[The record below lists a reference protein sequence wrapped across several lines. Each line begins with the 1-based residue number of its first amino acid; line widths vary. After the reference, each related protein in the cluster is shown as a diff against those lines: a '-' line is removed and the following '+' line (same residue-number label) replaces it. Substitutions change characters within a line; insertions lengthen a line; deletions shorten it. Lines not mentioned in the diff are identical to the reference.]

1 VWSHSRRVADGV
13 APTDAGPPPRGRALE
28 VFAVALGLGLTSF
41 GGPIAHLGYFE
52 RAYVQRRRW
61 LSAGDYAGLVGLCQ
75 MVPGPASSQVSFLIG
90 LRRASWPGAFAAW
103 LGFTLPSAV
112 LMFAFAWL
120 APRLAGPITVA
131 ILHGLELVAVA
142 VVAQAVW
149 SMAGK
154 LCPDRRRAALAVV
167 AATLLLLFGGPLMQL
182 VVLAVGAIGGMLLC
196 RGVQNQSAPPK
207 LTVTRRA
214 GIIFIM
220 VFLILLVGLALAA
233 PAAPRSILAMA
244 AVFYRTGAL
253 VFGGGHVVLP
263 LLRDALVPS
272 SWISDNAF
280 LSGYGA
286 AQAVP
291 GPLFTFAAYLG
302 AAIAPHGAGIGMAG
316 LWSLAALVFIFLPG
330 MLVALAG
337 LPLWNWLGHHPLA
350 RGALAGV
357 NAAVVGVL
365 GAALYNPIWTSAI
378 LDARDLAIA
387 LIAFMLLQRWRAPPI
402 LMVFFCVAASATTA
416 FVR

>member
-1 VWSHSRRVADGV
+1 MTIPGDAASGG
-13 APTDAGPPPRGRALE
+13 APSDAGPTGGGRALE
-28 VFAVALGLGLTSF
+28 VFTVALRLGLTSF

-52 RAYVQRRRW
+52 RTYVQRRRW
-61 LSAGDYAGLVGLCQ
+61 LTADDYAGLVALCQ

-103 LGFTLPSAV
+103 LGFTLPSAL
-112 LMFAFAWL
+112 LMFVFAWL
-120 APRLAGPITVA
+120 APRFTGPMAEAVP
-131 ILHGLELVAVA
+131 HGLKLVAVA
-142 VVAQAVW
+142 VVAQAVR
-149 SMAGK
+149 SMAAK
-154 LCPDRRRAALAVV
+154 LCPDRRRAALALM
-167 AATLLLLFGGPLMQL
+167 AAVLLLLIGGAPAQL
-182 VVLAVGAIGGMLLC
+182 LALAIGAAGGMLLC
-196 RGVQNQSAPPK
+196 RGAAAQSAPPK
-207 LTVTRRA
+207 LPVTGRA
-214 GIIFIM
+214 GLVFAA
-220 VFLILLVGLALAA
+220 VFLILLAGLPILAET
-233 PAAPRSILAMA
+233 APRSILAMA

-272 SWISDNAF
+272 GWISDNAF

-302 AAIAPHGAGIGMAG
+302 AAIAPHGGGLGMAG
-316 LWSLAALVFIFLPG
+316 LWSLAAVVFIFLPG

-337 LPLWNWLGHHPLA
+337 LPLWNWVGHHALA

-365 GAALYNPIWTSAI
+365 GAALYNPIWTSAVFN
-378 LDARDLAIA
+378 AWDLAVA
-387 LIAFMLLQRWRAPPI
+387 LVAFLLLERWRAPPI
-402 LMVFFCVAASATTA
+402 LIVILCVGAAVTMAL
-416 FVR
+416 FR